1 MVSITIGANPLASNE
16 LVPTPTT
23 ESGSFSEGDSIE
35 RGEALTGDSNAD
47 PYMVQ
52 VSTTRKHPLGDD
64 FMSHVEKERQGQ
76 PQIQRNG
83 LAPRCTLTS
92 TPGQSRT
99 IPD

>member
-52 VSTTRKHPLGDD
+52 VSTTRKHPLWDD